1 MIRCK
6 VELLDEQDP
15 VLALA
20 IHNGH
25 LMHPELLQD
34 CGISEADRLRE
45 EDPYTEAFAEA
56 FPNRIIVY
64 TSRFTVDLNRSPEQ
78 AVYQKPED
86 CWGLPVR
93 KEALSDELLNELR
106 ADYQT
111 WYSALAYTLNRL
123 LEQHRFLLVLDLHSF
138 NHRRQ
143 GPDAAP
149 DPQAQNPDIIIGRNT
164 MPVIFYSWA
173 DRLRSILDGT
183 KVNGHKLDCRCDV
196 KFTGG
201 YLSRH
206 LHEEFKGKVLCP
218 AIEFKKIFMD
228 EWSGR
233 LDEGFQAALGKEFS
247 LAVRQ
252 VLSEFLK
259 MFQA

>member
-78 AVYQKPED
+78 AIYLKPED

-93 KEALSDELLNELR
+93 RQPVSEPLLEELR
-106 ADYQT
+106 KDYAQ
-111 WYSALAYTLNRL
+111 WYSLLDFTLQRL
-123 LEQHRFLLVLDLHSF
+123 LAKHPFLLVPDLHSF
-138 NHRRQ
+138 NHRRK
-143 GPDAAP
+143 GPEAEA
-149 DPQAQNPDIIIGRNT
+149 DPQEQNPDIIIGRNN
-164 MPVIFYSWA
+164 MPQEYYPWMEK
-173 DRLRSILDGT
+173 LRQKLDGQQV
-183 KVNGHKLDCRCDV
+183 KGHKIDCRIDV

-201 YLSRH
+201 RLSRYVH
-206 LHEEFKGKVLCP
+206 QTYPDRVLCP
-218 AIEFKKIFMD
+218 AVEFKKIFMD
-228 EWSGR
+228 EWTGE
-233 LDEGFQAALGKEFS
+233 LDSGFQAELANLFHK
-247 LAVRQ
+247 AVRTWPAAWLQ
-252 VLSEFLK
+252 EKS
-259 MFQA
+259 